1 MQKKRIQ
8 SQLKD
13 LITRNSREV
22 LQILRKIYDNN
33 KQYHNEVIE
42 LLTRFNRLSGDRR
55 TNVKSTENLEV
66 QINQLNRSIIELI
79 DLISEEEAAA
89 YELEQSIFQRI
100 LVVCKSPTREEYL
113 ENLFPS
119 NYYKEL
125 KVEGSGVPLPMEE
138 ANAFDLIIFDNYPP
152 GEKDDPNELLKHYL
166 DNTIPYILYFG
177 PNLPLLYQYPER
189 AYFTN
194 SVFSIHARIREMIEY
209 LKHSQSV

>member
-1 MQKKRIQ
+1 MYKIDIQ
-8 SQLKD
+8 EQLKD
-13 LITRNSREV
+13 LITRNTGEV
-22 LQILRKIYDNN
+22 LQVLRKIFDNN
-33 KQYHNEVIE
+33 KDRLNEVVLLLARFYKYRASLRKN
-42 LLTRFNRLSGDRR
+42 LLTHQQ
-55 TNVKSTENLEV
+55 EALEFSW
-66 QINQLNRSIIELI
+66 INDKVLELV

-138 ANAFDLIIFDNYPP
+138 ANAFDLIIFDNHPP

-166 DNTIPYILYFG
+166 DNTTPYILYFG